1 MIRLL
6 TFFLAVLGAVISHKK
21 IHLAISQELA
31 LVLSCPP
38 NITYLRQKR
47 VWFCYNLYVPV
58 SEIMK
63 MVIHYG
69 VSPNAL
75 FQVNLFLVNRSS
87 CDKPLKYLLHFAF

>member
-6 TFFLAVLGAVISHKK
+6 TFFLAVLGAVIGHKK

-31 LVLSCPP
+31 LVLRCPP
-38 NITYLRQKR
+38 NITYLRQKH
-47 VWFCYNLYVPV
+47 VWFCYNLYVVPV

-69 VSPNAL
+69 MSPNAL

-87 CDKPLKYLLHFAF
+87 CEKPLKY